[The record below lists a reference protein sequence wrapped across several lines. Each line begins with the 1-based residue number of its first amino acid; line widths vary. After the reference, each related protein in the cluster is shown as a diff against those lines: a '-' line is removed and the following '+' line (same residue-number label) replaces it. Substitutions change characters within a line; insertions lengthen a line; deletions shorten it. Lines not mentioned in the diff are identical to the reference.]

1 MRTDIVIGL
10 ISNIREKSAH
20 FINDQLKNKN
30 ANDLINSYG
39 TILSILYD
47 NNGKISLNLIGK
59 LTGKKKSTLTDMI
72 KKLVTLGYIIREKSE
87 IDKRSIEISLTKK
100 GWDFQP
106 IFKEISYNLLEKAY
120 SGFSQEE
127 KELLITLLQRV
138 RKNFKE

>member
-20 FINDQLKNKN
+20 FINDQLKEKN
-30 ANDLINSYG
+30 AEELINSYG

-47 NNGKISLNLIGK
+47 NNGKITMNLIGK

-72 KKLVTLGYIIREKSE
+72 KKLVKLDYISREKSP
-87 IDKRSIEISLTKK
+87 IDGRSIEISLTKK

-106 IFKEISYNLLEKAY
+106 TFKEISYTLLEKAY
-120 SGFSQEE
+120 KDFSQEE
-127 KELLITLLQRV
+127 KETLIYLLQKI
-138 RKNFKE
+138 RKNFK

>member
-106 IFKEISYNLLEKAY
+106 D
-120 SGFSQEE
+120 
-127 KELLITLLQRV
+127 
-138 RKNFKE
+138 RKSVV

>member
-106 IFKEISYNLLEKAY
+106 VFKEISFNLLEKAY
-120 SGFSQEE
+120 NGFSQEE
-127 KELLITLLQRV
+127 KEILIMLLQRV